1 MVPPQHHGALS
12 GRCTVLRG
20 APLTATAALSAIH
33 LTGCS
38 PSSPRPGIPA
48 VASAQASEAAVVVP
62 AGWAFEAWGMDF
74 GQRQGCGEGPRTRA
88 HRRGTGAVWFG
99 DSSRMAPQA
108 DVP

>member
-1 MVPPQHHGALS
+1 MVPPQRDGALS

-20 APLTATAALSAIH
+20 APLTATAVLSAIH

-62 AGWAFEAWGMDF
+62 AGWAFEAWGMEF
-74 GQRQGCGEGPRTRA
+74 GQRQRVWRRASDPSSPTRN
-88 HRRGTGAVWFG
+88 R
-99 DSSRMAPQA
+99 SRL
-108 DVP
+108 VR